1 MIVSNIR
8 KLAEKRGL
16 SINKLE
22 TAVGLSSGTINKWDK
37 NAPSIHKVKAV
48 SDYFGVT
55 VDELLTDGGQEE
67 AKTNE
72 NM

>member
-1 MIVSNIR
+1 MIVGNIR
-8 KLAEKRGL
+8 KLAEKSGL

-48 SDYFGVT
+48 ADYFGVS
-55 VDELLTDGGQEE
+55 VDDLLRDNTTKEVNQ
-67 AKTNE
+67 
-72 NM
+72 